1 MCTVTWIRAAEEYD
15 LFFNRDEL
23 SSRGPES
30 GPRAEIMGGVS
41 FLAPRDG
48 DGGGTWI
55 AVNEFGL
62 SLGLLN
68 GYAPSRG
75 PSPSRRTSRGEII
88 LSVVEARDPAG
99 AAERL
104 LALDLRAFQPFTLL
118 VLAPASPAQVHEWD
132 GLLLSTTE
140 DAESRMPLASSSVD
154 QDGASS
160 FRRSQLAELTREAGG
175 LSVALLE
182 KFHRSHPGGPGPLT
196 PCMHRADASTR
207 SHCHVHV
214 GASAVEL
221 AHAPGSPCRTGLG
234 PPLGLAR
241 RSIAPATWRG

>member
-1 MCTVTWIRAAEEYD
+1 VTWIRAAEEYD

-30 GPRAEIMGGVS
+30 GPRAETKGDVR

-75 PSPSRRTSRGEII
+75 PSPARRTSRGAII
-88 LSVVEARDPAG
+88 LSLVEARDPAG
-99 AAERL
+99 VAVRL
-104 LALDLRAFQPFTLL
+104 RALDLRAFQPFALL
-118 VLAPASPAQVHEWD
+118 VVAPAPPGQLHEWD
-132 GLLLSTTE
+132 GLELRTTE
-140 DAESRMPLASSSVD
+140 NAESRMPLASSSVD
-154 QDGASS
+154 QRGAST
-160 FRRSQLAELTREAGG
+160 FRRAQLAELAREAGG

-182 KFHRSHPGGPGPLT
+182 RFHRSHPGGPGPLT

-207 SHCHVHV
+207 SHCHIHV
-214 GASAVEL
+214 GASTVEL
-221 AHAPGSPCRTGLG
+221 AHAPGSPCRTELG